1 MKQKL
6 SKKFAYWLGVIVVG
20 IALGFAIQFVRA
32 WTEPGSTP
40 PAGNVGAPLNTSDKE
55 QTKEGG
61 LLLGSST
68 PGGNKGDG
76 SLNANQV
83 CIRGVCQTTWP
94 SGGNSYPSN
103 GWCSLSV
110 GWESS
115 KAGCYYLW
123 KCWDGGG
130 CGQLSRFC
138 AQHWG
143 GQNFNQGSWRCN

>member
-6 SKKFAYWLGVIVVG
+6 SKKFAYWLGVVVVG

-40 PAGNVGAPLNTSDKE
+40 PAENVGAPINT
-55 QTKEGG
+55 
-61 LLLGSST
+61 
-68 PGGNKGDG
+68 GGNVQEKGSPTQNGDICVWQ
-76 SLNANQV
+76 N
-83 CIRGVCQTTWP
+83 GVKKCL
-94 SGGNSYPSN
+94 SSAGGNSYPSN
-103 GWCSLSV
+103 GWCYLSV
-110 GWESS
+110 GWETS

-138 AQHWG
+138 AQYWG
-143 GQNFNQGSWRCN
+143 GQNFNQCSWRCN